1 MSKHN
6 RIVFQSYLTF
16 NVLCIQ
22 VATPLKKV
30 TQFDENNPSTFRMGP
45 GNFSF
50 YAEITDTWGAKVG
63 GRVYQKDTKTW

>member
-22 VATPLKKV
+22 VASPLKKV

-63 GRVYQKDTKTW
+63 GRV